1 MGTEQRTSTASDFQI
16 TGDGLRPTL
25 KLKHTAMILIETNR
39 IERVA
44 LLATLFLSERA
55 LTTTDAAARTGVSVR
70 TIQRDF
76 AAISRVIPIYSDG
89 GRWVYAPQDGAKIS
103 LY

>member
-1 MGTEQRTSTASDFQI
+1 
-16 TGDGLRPTL
+16 
-25 KLKHTAMILIETNR
+25 MILIIETNR

-44 LLATLFLSERA
+44 LLTTLFLSERA

-76 AAISRVIPIYSDG
+76 AAISRVLPIYSDG
-89 GRWVYAPQDGAKIS
+89 GRWVYAPSDGVKIS
-103 LY
+103 PY